1 MITKKNRTYQGC
13 NKDELE
19 QALFTVCA
27 LSDEID
33 MTDLERKSMD
43 IAAHAIS
50 SIMSAMDRRGKVKFD

>member
-1 MITKKNRTYQGC
+1 MITKKNRTYQG
-13 NKDELE
+13 NTKDELE